1 MARTLLGNVKG
12 PQGDQGEA
20 GYTPVRGVDY
30 WTESDIEAMEED
42 VIAVVGQDMSGILG
56 LDADF
61 ENGTFTRMGEAEG
74 KTAGADFDV
83 YPMYGGRRRCNVT
96 DGGVVV
102 AMQGEAAYTETGALT
117 AEVTVDGESY
127 PAGTAVQVMVYQPK
141 FYYRVQAM
149 KREAI
154 QGGEGYHL
162 RRARYMV
169 SGVAR
174 DGFRLHPAFVR
185 EGLPRDY
192 ILLSAYEG
200 SLWDADG
207 GEEETGAYILDDAQ
221 VMSTSADKLCS
232 IAGAKPVSG
241 STQQLTRAN
250 ARTLAHNRG
259 SGWELQTIAALSCS
273 QLLMVIEYATFNMQ
287 TAIGLGVSNV
297 GDDGDTS
304 LTVATGGTSSL
315 GDASGMASGDNGKVS
330 VSYRGEEN
338 LWGNRFTYVDGINL
352 YSAEGEGDAL
362 YIADHDFSDTTGTG
376 AYASTGFQPAMSN
389 GFILA
394 FGYAEKCDWLFVASQ
409 TQAGYSAI
417 IGDYFY
423 TNPNYQGW
431 KRYVAGGSQGSTTS
445 NGPFYLHSRPYTEH
459 STNTGSQVGARLCYI
474 PPEASGEDTGWI
486 QPAPSFGR
494 YYRKTG
500 KRVSV
505 RLDSS
510 SGVYLME
517 STSSYTG
524 VFTLP
529 EGYRPAGSN
538 RYFVGESVHNGEEI
552 PVVFQVDT
560 ATGEVKVKK
569 APWVT
574 QTIATTHAV
583 NGCEFSFLVD

>member
-61 ENGTFTRMGEAEG
+61 ENNTFTRMGEAEG
-74 KTAGADFDV
+74 KTAGAGFDV

-102 AMQGEAAYTETGALT
+102 AMQGESAYTETGALT

-149 KREAI
+149 KREPI
-154 QGGEGYHL
+154 EGGEGYHL

-185 EGLPRDY
+185 NGLPRDY

-207 GEEETGAYILDDAQ
+207 GEEGTGAYILDNAQ

-250 ARTLAHNRG
+250 ARALAHNRG
-259 SGWELQTIAALSCS
+259 NGWELQTIAALSCS
-273 QLLMVIEYATFNMQ
+273 QLLMAIEYASFNVQ
-287 TAIGLGVSNV
+287 DAIGRGVNGLSGAVNTRRHRIAGGRLRIGR
-297 GDDGDTS
+297 GDGQP
-304 LTVATGGTSSL
+304 GL
-315 GDASGMASGDNGKVS
+315 GDLPRRGKPVGEPLHLCGWS
-330 VSYRGEEN
+330 KPAGGGRGGLHAVYRRPRFRRFDQY
-338 LWGNRFTYVDGINL
+338 WGV
-352 YSAEGEGDAL
+352 
-362 YIADHDFSDTTGTG
+362 
-376 AYASTGFQPAMSN
+376 
-389 GFILA
+389 
-394 FGYAEKCDWLFVASQ
+394 
-409 TQAGYSAI
+409 
-417 IGDYFY
+417 
-423 TNPNYQGW
+423 YQGW
-431 KRYVAGGSQGSTTS
+431 VYTCRQQQLYLGVWVQRGLRLAVYADRDAGKQF
-445 NGPFYLHSRPYTEH
+445 P
-459 STNTGSQVGARLCYI
+459 AR
-474 PPEASGEDTGWI
+474 GG
-486 QPAPSFGR
+486 
-494 YYRKTG
+494 
-500 KRVSV
+500 
-505 RLDSS
+505 
-510 SGVYLME
+510 
-517 STSSYTG
+517 
-524 VFTLP
+524 
-529 EGYRPAGSN
+529 
-538 RYFVGESVHNGEEI
+538 
-552 PVVFQVDT
+552 
-560 ATGEVKVKK
+560 
-569 APWVT
+569 
-574 QTIATTHAV
+574 
-583 NGCEFSFLVD
+583 